1 MMPVTK
7 RIAERKDGKSSADSS
22 LRYGEGL
29 IKDRKTGEF
38 LDKSH
43 RSRFGNFGL
52 VDDGIYAGH
61 GLEEMS
67 RLIKLAGIEM
77 QSNCDLNTR
86 VGTDKK
92 IAHFV
97 VSFNQTR
104 PTEATLRDTE
114 DSMLAALNLD
124 KNHFATFL
132 HDDNGYWHLHIFA
145 SRIDKDKH
153 LGNPLWKD
161 KTKRDWVCREIEIR
175 HHLKRDNGLHKIC
188 DTGQIVEVP
197 REERRSRREE
207 KNRITDRAQTT
218 EKYGGEK
225 SFQTW
230 CADIR
235 IGDRLKH
242 SKNWQDLH
250 SAAAAYGCEVRQK
263 GAGFVICPKGEK
275 GGIQLSKLGL
285 KNLPAR
291 FGAFEST
298 KLGLQSALGE
308 VTYKPSPTIENAA
321 CHYDRWRNAKIAFK
335 PIHTEQMNEQ
345 RETHK
350 IVRSNLRSLQRAELE
365 KIRSSSQ
372 GEARVAAVSVAKMEH
387 TLAQSAISE
396 QLACD
401 RQALRRQLAAQGPG
415 NTFRDY
421 LVREAGKGDNIALGF
436 ARRYGVGEATDVLRM
451 READRLKAVAIIT
464 GLEYRPTQRLNFTYR
479 VERNGTVVFD
489 LGQGRKITDSAIS
502 KQVLLNDLAANS
514 PEAIAMALHF
524 AASKFG
530 NTLVLTGSAEFKHLA
545 VETAVLKGIGIK
557 FADPALEAYRE
568 KFAAEQKRITT
579 PIKEKYRASYFTKQ
593 QSERIPPAHLRDR
606 LHYLSDGDL
615 VFDPARD
622 VSLLREN
629 VRDRVGQLQA
639 SENHGMQRTAN
650 GPSGDASA
658 REYTNDHLAN
668 PRFSSAVTTDNG
680 HSTNGELL
688 RTDRKRGRVGKES
701 KLNGLSLNGETVTL
715 NQIATDIAQI
725 IQTPQEQLQAKILVI
740 DPNAKFVI
748 PDPVDNH
755 HLHIGPVMAS
765 LDTSDGAE
773 IGFAQRT
780 GRGTY
785 TLHMSKV
792 PENHSGTPIEVRYQ
806 DRQAVA
812 TIPDRPK
819 EKGRVD

>member
-1 MMPVTK
+1 MISK
-7 RIAERKDGKSSADSS
+7 RIKGRRDGKSSCADA

-29 IKDRKTGEF
+29 SPDRETGEL

-43 RSRFGNFGL
+43 RTRLGNFGL
-52 VDDGIYAGH
+52 VDDGVYIGHDAEYMAG
-61 GLEEMS
+61 
-67 RLIKLAGIEM
+67 LIKLAAIEM
-77 QSNCDLNTR
+77 QSTGHLNTR
-86 VGTDKK
+86 VGIDKRL
-92 IAHFV
+92 AHFV
-97 VSFNQTR
+97 VSFNQNK
-104 PTEATLRDTE
+104 PSEAVLRDTE
-114 DSMLAALNLD
+114 DSMLLAMKLD
-124 KNHFATFL
+124 KNHFATFC
-132 HDDNGYWHLHIFA
+132 HSDNGFYHLHIFA
-145 SRIDKDKH
+145 SRISKDKPYR
-153 LGNPLWKD
+153 GNPLWQD
-161 KTKRDWVCREIEIR
+161 QTKRDKCCREIEFR
-175 HHLKRDNGLHKIC
+175 HGLVHDNGMHEIDKL
-188 DTGQIVEVP
+188 GQIVEIP
-197 REERRSRREE
+197 RDVRRAKRDAKPTGIS
-207 KNRITDRAQTT
+207 DRAKTT
-218 EKYGGEK
+218 EIYSGEQ
-225 SFQTW
+225 SFQSW
-230 CADIR
+230 CNQIR

-242 SKNWQDLH
+242 AKSWQDLH
-250 SAAAAYGCEVRQK
+250 AAAAAYGCEVRQK
-263 GAGFVICPKGEK
+263 GAGFIICPIGEK

-285 KNLPAR
+285 KNLPAK
-291 FGAFEST
+291 FGAFESA
-298 KLGLQSALGE
+298 KLGRQSVQSE
-308 VTYKPSPTIENAA
+308 VSYTPSPTIEKAA
-321 CHYDRWRNAKIAFK
+321 NHYDRWRKSKNAFK
-335 PIHTEQMNEQ
+335 FIHTEQMNAQ
-345 RETHK
+345 REAHK
-350 IVRSNLRSLQRAELE
+350 IIRSDLRSLQRAEL
-365 KIRSSSQ
+365 KIIRSSSQ

-421 LVREAGKGDNIALGF
+421 LVREAGKGDNIALGL

-451 READRLKAVAIIT
+451 READRLKVVAIIT

-502 KQVLLNDLAANS
+502 RQVLLNDLAANS
-514 PEAIAMALHF
+514 PEAIAMSLHF

-530 NTLVLTGSAEFKHLA
+530 NTLVLTGSAEFQHLA
-545 VETAVLKGIGIK
+545 VETAVLKGIAIK

-593 QSERIPPAHLRDR
+593 QTERIPPAHLRDR

-725 IQTPQEQLQAKILVI
+725 VQTPQEQLQAKILVI
-740 DPNAKFVI
+740 DSNAKFVI

-755 HLHIGPVMAS
+755 YLHVGPVMAS

-792 PENHSGTPIEVRYQ
+792 PENHRGTPIEVRYQ